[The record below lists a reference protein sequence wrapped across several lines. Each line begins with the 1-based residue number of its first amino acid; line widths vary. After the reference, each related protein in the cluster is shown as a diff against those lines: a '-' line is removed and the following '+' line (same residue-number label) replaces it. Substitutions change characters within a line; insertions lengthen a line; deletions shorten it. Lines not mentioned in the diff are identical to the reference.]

1 MEDAFVKRKL
11 PYNLDAEKSVIGSM
25 LMDRDAIVDAADML
39 VSDDFFNRQYGI
51 LFENMVELFKE
62 GKAVDL
68 VTLKNKL
75 DENNVPDEVISSK
88 VIAEILDTVPTSV
101 NAKHYAQ
108 IVADKSVLRKTIKL
122 CETVEKDCYLDSE
135 GVEVLLERAESG
147 VFNIIKERNGANDFV
162 PIDKVVM
169 NVIDQI
175 EAASRKN
182 TRVTGIPTGFIDL
195 DNMLTGLHG
204 SEFILVAA
212 RPAMGKTAFVLNIAH
227 HVAVRKKIPT
237 VIFNLEM
244 DKEQLAEDDWDQVL
258 ASSESIAASP
268 LFIEDT
274 SALTISELRSK
285 CRKLKNKN
293 GLGLIIIDYL
303 QLMSTTGRVE
313 SRQQFVSDMSRS
325 LKMLA
330 RELDVPVIALSQL
343 NRDVDRRPDHR
354 PVLADLRE
362 SGSIEQDADVV
373 MFIYRD
379 DYYNPDTDKKGIS
392 EIIIA
397 KQRKGATGSVDLV
410 WLQEYTKFANKEH

>member
-212 RPAMGKTAFVLNIAH
+212 RPAMGSEYC
-227 HVAVRKKIPT
+227 PSCGG
-237 VIFNLEM
+237 E
-244 DKEQLAEDDWDQVL
+244 KEDPY
-258 ASSESIAASP
+258 SYI
-268 LFIEDT
+268 
-274 SALTISELRSK
+274 
-285 CRKLKNKN
+285 
-293 GLGLIIIDYL
+293 
-303 QLMSTTGRVE
+303 
-313 SRQQFVSDMSRS
+313 
-325 LKMLA
+325 
-330 RELDVPVIALSQL
+330 
-343 NRDVDRRPDHR
+343 
-354 PVLADLRE
+354 
-362 SGSIEQDADVV
+362 
-373 MFIYRD
+373 
-379 DYYNPDTDKKGIS
+379 
-392 EIIIA
+392 
-397 KQRKGATGSVDLV
+397 
-410 WLQEYTKFANKEH
+410 